1 MIYRGNCVNS
11 TGKNSGSE
19 EITALLKEIG
29 GRDVRKI
36 IHSIYFCTLF
46 GEFFFLPFFN
56 NGIRDLYNF
65 HNYIITFKMI
75 SIKIFRS

>member
-1 MIYRGNCVNS
+1 MEAERS
-11 TGKNSGSE
+11 
-19 EITALLKEIG
+19 LHFLKEIG

-46 GEFFFLPFFN
+46 GEFFFSTLFN

>member
-1 MIYRGNCVNS
+1 MEAERS
-11 TGKNSGSE
+11 
-19 EITALLKEIG
+19 LHFLKEIG

-36 IHSIYFCTLF
+36 IYSIYFCTLF

>member
-1 MIYRGNCVNS
+1 MIYGGNCVNS
-11 TGKNSGSE
+11 TGKNSGSG
-19 EITALLKEIG
+19 EITALFEG
-29 GRDVRKI
+29 NRRERRKKNYSFHLFLYSFWGI
-36 IHSIYFCTLF
+36 FFSTL
-46 GEFFFLPFFN
+46 FN

>member
-1 MIYRGNCVNS
+1 MIYGGNCVNS

-36 IHSIYFCTLF
+36 IYSIYFCTLF
-46 GEFFFLPFFN
+46 GEFFFLPF
-56 NGIRDLYNF
+56 L
-65 HNYIITFKMI
+65 ITEYAI
-75 SIKIFRS
+75 CTIFITTLSLSK